1 MSLWWDHPSKRPE
14 RLRNLPGRESNRE
27 VYGLWTDTTEQ
38 APALE
43 RFPPDFMFQ
52 LTKEEVSIDRSHFVT
67 ASCRNVSAPH
77 QRKNNYICSAWPST
91 QGSRNL
97 HINLN

>member
-1 MSLWWDHPSKRPE
+1 MSLWRDHPSKWPE
-14 RLRNLPGRESNRE
+14 RLRNLPGRESDRE
-27 VYGLWTDTTEQ
+27 IYGLWTDTTEQ

-67 ASCRNVSAPH
+67 ASAETFLQHIRGKTIIYVRLGPPLKGAET
-77 QRKNNYICSAWPST
+77 YILT
-91 QGSRNL
+91 
-97 HINLN
+97 